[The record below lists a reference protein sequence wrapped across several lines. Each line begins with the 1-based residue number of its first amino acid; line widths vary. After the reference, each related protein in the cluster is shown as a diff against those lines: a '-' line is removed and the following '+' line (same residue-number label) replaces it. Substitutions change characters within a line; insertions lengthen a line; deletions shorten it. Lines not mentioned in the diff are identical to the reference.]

1 MGIKNLT
8 TIIRHNAPNG
18 INKIHL
24 SEYRGK
30 IIAIDTSIYLYKYIY
45 NGNCLDGFV
54 KQILRL
60 FRNKIIPLYVFDGK
74 PPEEKKEILND
85 RKQKRDQLIL
95 KKEELEEILEKIEN
109 NKKDIS
115 IIKQTLSNDIIEEP
129 LDTEISKE
137 SLYTEMS
144 KEEIETEIKKINKRI
159 IKVSYINIENCKK
172 LFNLF
177 GVPYIVSDGEAED
190 LCSQLCSN
198 GYVHGCMSE
207 DTDILANGGLLFL
220 RDFNSNNDYI
230 IEYNLNKILNDLK
243 ITYNQFIDMCILCG
257 CDYTSKIG
265 KIGPINAYKYII
277 EYKNIESII
286 LNIQTGIIKKGIIP
300 DTFDY
305 NKARELFKAKNETQ
319 FDSSNFKLC
328 QIDKLN
334 LLKFIKEYCSL
345 NEMYINVIK
354 NI

>member
-95 KKEELEEILEKIEN
+95 KKEELEEILEKIEKIEN

-159 IKVSYINIENCKK
+159 IKVSYIDIENCKK

-220 RDFNSNNDYI
+220 RDFNSKLFVETI
-230 IEYNLNKILNDLK
+230 FGMSSNLINLCFSNFFTDVSSPNILNWA
-243 ITYNQFIDMCILCG
+243 ILLVG
-257 CDYTSKIG
+257 
-265 KIGPINAYKYII
+265 II
-277 EYKNIESII
+277 KK
-286 LNIQTGIIKKGIIP
+286 TGIIKQKLIKVL
-300 DTFDY
+300 
-305 NKARELFKAKNETQ
+305 NM
-319 FDSSNFKLC
+319 SN
-328 QIDKLN
+328 
-334 LLKFIKEYCSL
+334 
-345 NEMYINVIK
+345 
-354 NI
+354 